1 MVRIDLDSLRA
12 AARDVARE
20 AGLRLVV
27 LYGSAAANE
36 AREPE
41 DLDLGVLPADTLD
54 PVDITNRFIRRLGI
68 QAVDVTD
75 LSRSSPLVLIL
86 VARDGMPLYEAE
98 PGTFAGFCSLAARRF
113 ADTRKFRELERRRIQ
128 EFVERTVQ

>member
-1 MVRIDLDSLRA
+1 MVRVELDTLRA
-12 AARDVARE
+12 AARDVAHE
-20 AGLRLVV
+20 TGLRLVI

-41 DLDLGVLPADTLD
+41 DLDLGVLPAETPDL
-54 PVDITNRFIRRLGI
+54 VHITNRFIRHLGI

-86 VARDGMPLYEAE
+86 AARDGIPLYEAE
-98 PGTFAGFCSLAARRF
+98 PGAFARFCSLAARRF
-113 ADTRKFRELERRRIQ
+113 ADTRKFREMERRRIE
-128 EFVERTVQ
+128 EFVDRTVR